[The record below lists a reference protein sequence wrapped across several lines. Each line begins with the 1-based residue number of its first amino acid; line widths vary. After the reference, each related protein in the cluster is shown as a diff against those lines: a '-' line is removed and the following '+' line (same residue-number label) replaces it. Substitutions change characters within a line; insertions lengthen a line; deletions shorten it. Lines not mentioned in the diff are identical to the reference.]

1 MGYICLAVKEKQMPR
16 VTATGIC
23 EVADFAKKA
32 EQVSCVNRIRLA

>member
-23 EVADFAKKA
+23 ETADFAKK
-32 EQVSCVNRIRLA
+32 L